1 MTSYKQNYVATIH
14 DLDSKT
20 PFMASDKYDGVGAS
34 FDSYLKFP
42 STGQWTLY
50 TTSDDGS
57 KLWIDSALVVDNDG
71 LHGLVEKSGIVSV
84 SAGEEK
90 KHIRVTFFE
99 RGGGEG
105 LSVSWSGPGVEK
117 QIIPISAFVEVSIM
131 FNAIFVSYFAC
142 QRPVH

>member
-1 MTSYKQNYVATIH
+1 MANIH
-14 DLDSKT
+14 DLDSST
-20 PFMASDKYDGVGAS
+20 PFMGSGKYDGVGVS
-34 FDSYLKFP
+34 FDSYLQFP

-50 TTSDDGS
+50 TRSDDGS
-57 KLWIDSALVVDNDG
+57 KLWIDSALVVSNDG